1 LGFRRGEGY
10 FGTYPLQLF
19 AGKFELLGR
28 IFNVFSGKFCLFG
41 RSIGFLAPK
50 FHLIGREFN
59 KKTEELK
66 EL

>member
-1 LGFRRGEGY
+1 LGFRSGEGY

-28 IFNVFSGKFCLFG
+28 IFNVFSRKFCLFG
-41 RSIGFLAPK
+41 RSIEFLAPK
-50 FHLIGREFN
+50 FDLIGREFN

-66 EL
+66 KL